1 MTLGCVQPG
10 EAPAVFGDALR
21 YLAQAATYLYQD
33 NARYWYATQPTV
45 TKLADDRAELLKR
58 EPEKVAD
65 EIQRRVKEDLRN
77 RGEFPKVH
85 AFPGASADVP
95 DELETRLVV
104 INVDK
109 PFGKEGTNLAV
120 QAATEI
126 LEKRGNSPRLYR
138 NTLVFLAAD
147 RGRLD
152 ELEAAARYYIAWKS
166 ICDEATQLNLDP
178 FQTRQ
183 AIAQRGTWDKTTH
196 GRTFETFQWLLA
208 PMQGNNQGTIEW
220 QTSRVSGN
228 DPLAVRV
235 SKKLKNDGQ
244 LITLFHPTSLRLE
257 LDKIPLWRGDHV
269 SVKQLVEDF
278 SSYLYLQ
285 RPRDPEVLLTGIRE
299 GINSTTWQTDTFA
312 FAEGYDEKA
321 GRYLGLRVA
330 RVVAVSA
337 EAPGL
342 LVKPERA
349 AAQLA
354 QEQAAKPAPVPPVS
368 SSTGGTAPTTPP
380 PKVGGGAPP
389 PPTPPAEKPNHFF
402 GNVQVDPAR
411 ISRDVDA
418 LAKEV
423 IQHLAS
429 LPGAVVKVTVE
440 IQASV
445 PSGVPDGTV
454 RTVGENCRT
463 LKFTSHGFEKE

>member
-1 MTLGCVQPG
+1 M
-10 EAPAVFGDALR
+10 
-21 YLAQAATYLYQD
+21 
-33 NARYWYATQPTV
+33 
-45 TKLADDRAELLKR
+45 AE
-58 EPEKVAD
+58 
-65 EIQRRVKEDLRN
+65 EIHRRVKEDLRN

-85 AFPGASADVP
+85 AFPGASGDVP
-95 DELETRLVV
+95 DELEARLVV
-104 INVDK
+104 LNVDK
-109 PFGKEGTNLAV
+109 AFGKEGINLAL
-120 QAATEI
+120 QAAAEI

-147 RGRLD
+147 RSRLD
-152 ELEAAARYYIAWKS
+152 ELEAAARYFIAWKS
-166 ICDEATQLNLDP
+166 IWDEATQLNLDP
-178 FQTRQ
+178 FQNRQ
-183 AIAQRGTWDKTTH
+183 AIAQKGTWDKTSQ
-196 GRTFETFQWLLA
+196 GRIFETYQWLLA
-208 PMQGNNQGTIEW
+208 PMQGKDQGSIEW

-228 DPLAVRV
+228 DPLAVRA

-278 SSYLYLQ
+278 ASYLYLP
-285 RPRDPEVLLTGIRE
+285 RPRDPEVLVGAIRE
-299 GINSTTWQTDTFA
+299 GISSTTWQTETFA
-312 FAEGYDEKA
+312 FAESFDEKA
-321 GRYLGLRVA
+321 RRYLGLRAGRIVS
-330 RVVAVSA
+330 VSA
-337 EAPGL
+337 DAQGL
-342 LVKPERA
+342 LVKSERA
-349 AAQLA
+349 LAQLA
-354 QEQAAKPAPVPPVS
+354 QEESAKPGAVPPATPTPGSPVPPS
-368 SSTGGTAPTTPP
+368 PATKPGAGTPTSTPP
-380 PKVGGGAPP
+380 V
-389 PPTPPAEKPNHFF
+389 AEKPNHFF

-411 ISRDVDA
+411 ITRDVDA

-429 LPGAVVKVTVE
+429 LPGAVVTVTVE